1 MKSCHKNFLP
11 LVLGGMALLT
21 ACDSSTLG
29 LDSAGQRAIQT
40 PSGTSIIRKTDQA
53 LVSQGQAVFE
63 QHCATC
69 HGDRAQG
76 DPQWRKRGP
85 DGLFPP
91 PPLDGSGH
99 AWHHPTRQL
108 REMISN
114 GSPPG
119 QGKMPAWG
127 DKLTSAEIDAVIAWF
142 QSLWPDPVYA
152 AWFDREQRFQ

>member
-1 MKSCHKNFLP
+1 MKSCHKIFLP

-53 LVSQGQAVFE
+53 LVSQGKAVFE

-108 REMISN
+108 REMIRN